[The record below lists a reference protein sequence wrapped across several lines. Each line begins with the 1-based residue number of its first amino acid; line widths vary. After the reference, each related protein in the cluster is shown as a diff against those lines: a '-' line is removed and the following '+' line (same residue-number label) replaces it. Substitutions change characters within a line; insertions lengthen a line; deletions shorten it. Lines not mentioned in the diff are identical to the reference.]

1 MNILMIWGESL
12 DKPGSGT
19 AHCRGLYHGWRA
31 DGHRVTLLCPQYGDA
46 PRWEGGLEARA
57 IKLPPKSL
65 LSFFLLQVWVVLALP
80 MWLRRY
86 RPDCV
91 YVRTC
96 FMQGIQA
103 LICRAFGVPLVGEV
117 DSIVDEEIR
126 MRGHLRWA
134 APLTRM
140 LDCFNN
146 RLSHGLVCVT
156 PGIRQETLRRGG
168 RPARTVAIPNGAP
181 MNFQP
186 PASPKPARQRLGLS
200 TEGTVIS
207 FAGNFAPWQG
217 LDLLLDAVGEIDSAV
232 RQDLQIVLMGD
243 GQSRSAVLERIDS
256 EGLANT
262 VRWLPSGGPE
272 EVREVLAASDAA
284 VIPIHDP
291 RKLRYGIS
299 PLKFWEALAMGI
311 GVLVPEGS
319 QLEDVL
325 DALDLPGCFD
335 PESAASLGEAITK
348 VVGRTNDLR
357 ARRPEI
363 ATRVAEQHS
372 WLQVSRCIIDF
383 VRSLPRD

>member
-19 AHCRGLYHGWRA
+19 VHCRGLYHGWRA
-31 DGHRVTLLCPQYGDA
+31 DGHRVTLLCPQYGEA
-46 PRWEGGLEARA
+46 KRWDGGMEARA
-57 IKLPPKSL
+57 IQLPRKSL
-65 LSFFLLQVWVVLALP
+65 MCFLLLQVWVVLALAV
-80 MWLRRY
+80 WLRRY

-96 FMQGIQA
+96 FLQGFQA

-126 MRGHLRWA
+126 MRGRLRWA
-134 APLTRM
+134 ALLTRM

-156 PGIRQETLRRGG
+156 PGIREETVRRGG

-181 MNFQP
+181 MDFQP
-186 PASPKPARQRLGLS
+186 PASPEPARERLGIAV
-200 TEGTVIS
+200 EGTVIS

-217 LDLLLDAVGEIDSAV
+217 LDLLLDAVGQLDPDVKKA
-232 RQDLQIVLMGD
+232 LQVVLMGD
-243 GQSRSAVLERIDS
+243 GQMRKAILDRIAA
-256 EGLANT
+256 EGLGDT
-262 VRWLPSGGPE
+262 VCWLPAGGPE

-311 GVLVPEGS
+311 GVLVPDGS

-325 DALDLPGCFD
+325 DALDLPGGFD
-335 PESAASLGEAITK
+335 PNSSSSLAEAMTR
-348 VVGRTNDLR
+348 VVRRTPDLR
-357 ARRPEI
+357 ARRSQI
-363 ATRVAEQHS
+363 AAQVVDRHS
-372 WLQVSRCIIDF
+372 WLQVSRRILDF
-383 VRSLPRD
+383 VQSLPGG